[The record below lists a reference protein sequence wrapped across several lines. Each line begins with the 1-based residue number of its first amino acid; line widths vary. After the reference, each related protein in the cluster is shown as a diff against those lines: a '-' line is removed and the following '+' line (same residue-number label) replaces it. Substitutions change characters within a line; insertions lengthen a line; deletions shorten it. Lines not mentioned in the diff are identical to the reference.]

1 MYSLAL
7 KIVNLELDQRV
18 ACNMLIPN
26 ANSEDDYI
34 IKDITEAYKAL
45 RVGNG
50 NKKAKLQVFVE
61 TICEGKLLQQAS
73 EDEGREIYTEVGEEA
88 IGKLIDTM
96 EGLANKYYPNV
107 LYRANYALL

>member
-7 KIVNLELDQRV
+7 KIVNLELDNRV

-34 IKDITEAYKAL
+34 IKDITEAYKEL
-45 RVGNG
+45 KVGN
-50 NKKAKLQVFVE
+50 NKKAKLRVFVE
-61 TICEGKLLQQAS
+61 TICEGKLLQPARK
-73 EDEGREIYTEVGEEA
+73 EEGREIYTEIGEEA
-88 IGKLIDTM
+88 VGKLIDTM

-107 LYRANYALL
+107 LYKANYALL